1 MSKEQAE
8 KIAKEYVLKHKHNFG
23 KGKHRVTQREINAAV
38 RTIAREIHSL
48 GVVRATN

>member
-23 KGKHRVTQREINAAV
+23 KGKRRVIQREINAAV
-38 RTIAREIHSL
+38 RTIAREIQSL
-48 GVVRATN
+48 GIARAAN